1 MAKQA
6 ISNLPTDDAPSMIA
20 MLDLA
25 RDTTAAGRR
34 ALFVTVND
42 LFLEGEGAL
51 SERER
56 ALMGD
61 ILRRLIGDVEKAV
74 RTELA
79 ERLAERGDAPRNL
92 VVALANDEFD
102 VAHAL
107 LVKSEVL
114 KDTDLIGVIRD
125 RTHASRTRCCPGTS
139 WGSPICRR
147 GRVAR

>member
-92 VVALANDEFD
+92 VVAVASDEFV

-107 LVKSEVL
+107 LVNSDLL
-114 KDTDLIGVIRD
+114 K
-125 RTHASRTRCCPGTS
+125 
-139 WGSPICRR
+139 
-147 GRVAR
+147 